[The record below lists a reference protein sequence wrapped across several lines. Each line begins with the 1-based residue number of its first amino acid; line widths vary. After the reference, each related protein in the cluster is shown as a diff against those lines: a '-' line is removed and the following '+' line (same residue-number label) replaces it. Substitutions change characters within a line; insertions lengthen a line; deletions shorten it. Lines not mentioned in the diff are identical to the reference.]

1 VKFYKRWNM
10 VSRIRST
17 DLRLLWKRLPSLFK
31 CLGRYSIKVARLLRI
46 FPLVPLGGL
55 VGSIVGIL
63 LEDIVWGLL
72 SGIGLGVLWGA
83 LLALLQRL
91 SGARSEKR

>member
-46 FPLVPLGGL
+46 FPLLPLGAVVGSVVGL
-55 VGSIVGIL
+55 VVG
-63 LEDIVWGLL
+63 DIVWGLL
-72 SGIGLGVLWGA
+72 SGIGLSVLWGA

>member
-1 VKFYKRWNM
+1 
-10 VSRIRST
+10 
-17 DLRLLWKRLPSLFK
+17 LLWKRLLSLFK
-31 CLGRYSIKVARLLRI
+31 YLGRYSIKVARLLRI
-46 FPLVPLGGL
+46 FLLLPLGAVVGSVVGL
-55 VGSIVGIL
+55 VLG
-63 LEDIVWGLL
+63 DIVWGLL